1 MKKAFIMLLLIF
13 PVFTF
18 SQTNKFIFGIEGGLN
33 LSSLRAKQDYFLDK
47 SPKIGFLTGVTA
59 QYTVNKKIA
68 FKSGLY
74 YENKG
79 SKGIAVRES
88 DLNGVV
94 LRQAKGSNN
103 FNYLQIPFLIKT
115 TFGSRAKFFANAGP
129 NIGLLINQTL
139 RVEQTKDFN
148 GLKENLTEM
157 YKKIEFGISG
167 GLGFATSVNEKFIF
181 SIEIRDNLG
190 LTNVNKNKGFPEKTN
205 SINFLFGIS
214 RMF

>member
-33 LSSLRAKQDYFLDK
+33 LSSLRGKQDYFLDK

-59 QYTVNKKIA
+59 QYPFNKKIA
-68 FKSGLY
+68 FKSGIYL
-74 YENKG
+74 ENKG
-79 SKGIAVRES
+79 SKGVAVRMS

-94 LRQAKGSNN
+94 LGQAKGFNN
-103 FNYLQIPFLIKT
+103 FNYLHIPFLFKT
-115 TFGSRAKFFANAGP
+115 TFGNKARFFANAGP
-129 NIGLLINQTL
+129 NIGFLIKQTT
-139 RVEQTKDFN
+139 RVEQTGNFN
-148 GLKENLTEM
+148 GYKENLTEF
-157 YKKIEFGISG
+157 YKKIELGISG
-167 GLGFATSVNEKFIF
+167 GLGFSIPLNEKSIF

-190 LTNVNKNKGFPEKTN
+190 LTNVNKENGFPEKTN